1 MIRRFPAVNVYA
13 LLFVFVRP
21 GDLRLHLCPTDW
33 HQRGQCKATPLA
45 MPSPLRLPARESHQP
60 TPVRN
65 ARLDNACSNLNWYR
79 NSKIFVSYRSTTP
92 VSDELACSLLFAL
105 SLRAVKRSGGTI
117 RRDCRV
123 QHIMHAPNRCSPTIT
138 IIEIRFKVDLR
149 RQGFW
154 VTETVF
160 PTLPSHSCARWVL
173 GGRPRLG
180 GFMQKYLRACNC
192 ALNYTGNIDGNANNT
207 PGYLE
212 PQKWVVVIGR
222 FTRSCGNDYE
232 R

>member
-1 MIRRFPAVNVYA
+1 MRFFCLCSFWGLAAAP
-13 LLFVFVRP
+13 LP
-21 GDLRLHLCPTDW
+21 DRL
-33 HQRGQCKATPLA
+33 A
-45 MPSPLRLPARESHQP
+45 PARAVQSNPLGNALVTPAARARVES
-60 TPVRN
+60 TYAVRN
-65 ARLDNACSNLNWYR
+65 AGLDNACSNLNWYR

-222 FTRSCGNDYE
+222 FTRSWGNDYE

>member
-1 MIRRFPAVNVYA
+1 MSLHNACERR
-13 LLFVFVRP
+13 
-21 GDLRLHLCPTDW
+21 
-33 HQRGQCKATPLA
+33 
-45 MPSPLRLPARESHQP
+45 
-60 TPVRN
+60 
-65 ARLDNACSNLNWYR
+65 ARL
-79 NSKIFVSYRSTTP
+79 
-92 VSDELACSLLFAL
+92 LA
-105 SLRAVKRSGGTI
+105 SLRPFFEGGEEKRWHDPT
-117 RRDCRV
+117 RDCRV

-180 GFMQKYLRACNC
+180 GFMQKCLRACNC

-222 FTRSCGNDYE
+222 FTRSWGNDYE